1 MLDWLIV
8 NMRIT
13 YFYIIILTI
22 IIGILS
28 RSNNSVPLFIG
39 DILYA
44 ILIYFGFRFL
54 FINSKKTTSLL
65 LGLIFCFCIEISQL
79 IQLDWLV
86 TIRKNALGHYIL
98 GQGFLF
104 IDLICLAIGTIAAY
118 FIDYY
123 VLKINK

>member
-1 MLDWLIV
+1 MDWLIV

-28 RSNNSVPLFIG
+28 RTNNNIPLFIG

-44 ILIYFGFRFL
+44 VLIYFGFRFL
-54 FINSKKTTSLL
+54 FIDSKKTTSLL
-65 LGLIFCFCIEISQL
+65 LGLIFCFCLEISQL

-98 GQGFLF
+98 GHGFLLT
-104 IDLICLAIGTIAAY
+104 DLICLAIGTIAAY

-123 VLKINK
+123 VLKFNK